1 MKNLLTYSN
10 WVELNEGG
18 WASTK
23 TQGTPLT
30 PQVIKEVVD
39 GMKILS
45 DEFNSHLRELQL
57 PPLDIMKPIG
67 SGTWWEEDLKN
78 QPDKLYGDV
87 DYMVAYPTLKLTS
100 KDERADEIATVKLYN
115 QELLMFIES
124 EKIPFVD
131 IEESKKAST
140 DSSIKLILKVSIE
153 GKDGWVQVDM
163 VVTHKEYSDWAVFRM
178 TPIKNVKGFVLGN
191 LYSSFGEVLDLS
203 IQARGVRAKF
213 EGDVMKP
220 YSKRKGTE
228 ERSISQNAE
237 TFIHDIAR
245 FFWEQANS
253 GKAYSQSDTLK
264 NWKGMNRNNPTFE
277 DLCDGIIAVADTL
290 SQLGEFGT
298 TIKYKS
304 RDQFIKAVI
313 DRYEEKMMTTYNSSK
328 FDKAETPAAKA
339 AIEKIRSL
347 IEKYVGTAKELLK

>member
-1 MKNLLTYSN
+1 MDNLLTYSN
-10 WVELNEGG
+10 WQELNEGG

-30 PQVIKEVVD
+30 PEVIKLVVD
-39 GMKILS
+39 RMNYLS
-45 DEFNSHLRELQL
+45 TEFNSHLRELGL
-57 PPLDIMKPIG
+57 PSLDIMKPIG
-67 SGTWWEEDLKN
+67 SGTWWEEDLKD

-115 QELLMFIES
+115 AELLMLIEAD
-124 EKIPFVD
+124 KMPGVD
-131 IEESKKAST
+131 LEETRKAST
-140 DSSIKLILKVSIE
+140 DSSLKLILELDIQ
-153 GKDGWVQVDM
+153 GKPGWVQVDM
-163 VVTHKEYSDWAVFRM
+163 VVTHKEYADWAVFRM

-213 EGDVMKP
+213 EGEVMRP
-220 YSKRKGTE
+220 YSKRKGTD
-228 ERSISQNAE
+228 ERMLTQNIQ
-237 TFIHDIAR
+237 TFIDDIAR

-253 GKAYSQSDTLK
+253 GKAYTQSETLSK
-264 NWKGMNRNNPTFE
+264 WKGMDRKNPRFE
-277 DLCDGIIAVADTL
+277 DLTDGIKALSDTL
-290 SQLGEFGT
+290 SQLDEFGT

-304 RDQFIKAVI
+304 REQFLKAVVN
-313 DRYEEKMMTTYNSSK
+313 RYEEKMMTTYNASK

-339 AIEKIRSL
+339 AIEKIRST
-347 IEKYVGTAKELLK
+347 IEKYVSLAKELLI

>member
-1 MKNLLTYSN
+1 MDNLLTYDN
-10 WVELNEGG
+10 WKELNEGG

-30 PQVIKEVVD
+30 PQVIKLVVD
-39 GMKILS
+39 KMNYIS
-45 DEFNSHLRELQL
+45 TEFNSHLRELQL

-67 SGTWWEEDLKN
+67 SGTWWEDDLKD

-87 DYMVAYPTLKLTS
+87 DYMVAYPTLKLTA

-115 QELLMFIES
+115 AELLMLIEAD
-124 EKIPFVD
+124 KMPGID
-131 IEESKKAST
+131 LEETRKAST
-140 DSSIKLILKVSIE
+140 DSSIKLILEIDIE
-153 GKDGWVQVDM
+153 GKPGWVQVDM
-163 VVTHKEYSDWAVFRM
+163 VVTHKEYADWAVFRM

-220 YSKRKGTE
+220 YAKRKGTD
-228 ERSISQNAE
+228 ERLISQNIQ

-253 GKAYSQSDTLK
+253 GKSYTQSDTLA
-264 NWKGMNRNNPTFE
+264 NWKGMDRKSPRFE
-277 DLCDGIIAVADTL
+277 DLCDGIKAVADTL

-304 RDQFIKAVI
+304 REQLLKSVI
-313 DRYEEKMMTTYNSSK
+313 SRYEEKMMTTYNASK

-339 AIEKIRSL
+339 AIEKIRST
-347 IEKYVGTAKELLK
+347 IEKYVQMAKDLLI